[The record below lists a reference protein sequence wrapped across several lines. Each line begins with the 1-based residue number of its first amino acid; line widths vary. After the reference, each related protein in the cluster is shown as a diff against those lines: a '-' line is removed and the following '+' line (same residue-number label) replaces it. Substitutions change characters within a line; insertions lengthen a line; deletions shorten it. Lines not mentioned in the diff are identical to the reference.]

1 MQGNL
6 KDFSITNILPIIKAE
21 TKTGLLEVKGE
32 NRVIL
37 VSFLGGSVVYAQYGD
52 NGWFTRLRDMLGTAR
67 LVSKE
72 VWKSLETYADAP
84 EHFWPS
90 LANVIPPEAA
100 SAALRR
106 QVTDTLF
113 DLLRYKRGTYTFT
126 AMKNVEYPS
135 QLINPMDV
143 DFLLMEG
150 CRIADEFG
158 MIDKQLPKPDKFLRQ
173 SILSEDE
180 MKAKRAAKG
189 ENEPPDFQDTME
201 FAILSARGVEITD
214 HEVKI
219 LSVMERPRQLKRILS
234 MADLSSFDASN
245 AVLSLLNK
253 KVIVEMTSNEV
264 LAFEKPQAQSPTGGY
279 VAITFALLLL
289 AFGLFHRASYWHPQQ
304 MANWRALCGTIAEMR
319 ARSEL
324 AEIREAIGI
333 YYLQKGQMP
342 SSMLELTRSG
352 IISDNLLK
360 DPWKRDY
367 VYQLGQDQFSI
378 FSLGADGILS
388 GDDVTFTE

>member
-52 NGWFTRLRDMLGTAR
+52 NGWFTRLRDMLCTAR
-67 LVSKE
+67 HVTPE
-72 VWKSLETYADAP
+72 VWKSLEQYADTP

-126 AMKNVEYPS
+126 AMKSVEYPS

-158 MIDKQLPKPDKFLRQ
+158 MIDKQLPKPDKFLRR
-173 SILSEDE
+173 SILSEEE
-180 MKAKRAAKG
+180 MQAKRAAKN
-189 ENEPPDFQDTME
+189 EVEPPDFRDTME

-219 LSVMERPRQLKRILS
+219 LSVMGRPRQLKLILN

-245 AVLSLLNK
+245 TVLSLLNK
-253 KVIVEMTSNEV
+253 KVVAEMTPNEV
-264 LAFEKPQAQSPTGGY
+264 LAFEKPRAQSATGGY
-279 VAITFALLLL
+279 VAIAFAMLLL
-289 AFGLFHRASYWHPQQ
+289 AFGVFHRASYWHPLQ
-304 MANWRALCGTIAEMR
+304 MANWRALCGAVAGMQ
-319 ARSEL
+319 ARSDL
-324 AEIREAIGI
+324 AEIREAVGI

-342 SSMLELTRSG
+342 SSLLELARSG
-352 IISDNLLK
+352 IIGGDSLK
-360 DPWKRDY
+360 DPWRRDY
-367 VYQLGQDQFSI
+367 VYQLGPDQFSL
-378 FSLGADGILS
+378 FSLGADGAPS
-388 GDDVTFTE
+388 ADDVTFTE

>member
-32 NRVIL
+32 NRTIL
-37 VSFLGGSVVYAQYGD
+37 VSFLGGNVVYAQYGD
-52 NGWFTRLRDMLGTAR
+52 NGWFTRLRDMLGSAR
-67 LVSKE
+67 LVTPE
-72 VWKSLETYADAP
+72 VWKSLEQYAGAP

-90 LANVIPPEAA
+90 LANVIQPESA

-113 DLLRYKRGTYTFT
+113 DLLRYKRGTYIFT
-126 AMKNVEYPS
+126 AMKSVEYPN

-158 MIDKQLPKPDKFLRQ
+158 MIEKQLPKPDRFIRR
-173 SILSEDE
+173 SILSEEE
-180 MKAKRAAKG
+180 MKAKRAAKN
-189 ENEPPDFQDTME
+189 ESEPPDFRDTME

-219 LSVMERPRQLKRILS
+219 LSVMGRPRQLKLILN

-253 KVIVEMTSNEV
+253 KVIVEMTPNEV
-264 LAFEKPQAQSPTGGY
+264 LAFEKPRAQSATGGY
-279 VAITFALLLL
+279 VAIVFALLLL
-289 AFGLFHRASYWHPQQ
+289 GFGVFHRASYWHPLQ
-304 MANWRALCGTIAEMR
+304 MANWRALCGSIAESR
-319 ARSEL
+319 ARNDL
-324 AEIREAIGI
+324 DGIREAIGI

-342 SSMLELTRSG
+342 SSILELTRSG
-352 IISDNLLK
+352 IISDSSLK

-367 VYQLGQDQFSI
+367 LYQPGQDQFSLS
-378 FSLGADGILS
+378 SLGADGVPS
-388 GDDVTFTE
+388 ADDVTFTE

>member
-32 NRVIL
+32 NRTIL
-37 VSFLGGSVVYAQYGD
+37 VSFLGGNVVYAQYGD

-67 LVSKE
+67 LLTPE
-72 VWKSLETYADAP
+72 AWKSLEQYADTP
-84 EHFWPS
+84 EHFWSS
-90 LANVIPPEAA
+90 LANVIPPESA

-113 DLLRYKRGTYTFT
+113 DLLRYKRGMYSFT
-126 AMKNVEYPS
+126 AMKSVEYPN

-158 MIDKQLPKPDKFLRQ
+158 MIEKQLPKPDRFLRR
-173 SILSEDE
+173 SILSEEE
-180 MKAKRAAKG
+180 MQAKRTGK
-189 ENEPPDFQDTME
+189 NDSEPADFRDTME
-201 FAILSARGVEITD
+201 FAILSARGVEVND

-219 LSVMERPRQLKRILS
+219 LSVMGRPRQLKAILN

-264 LAFEKPQAQSPTGGY
+264 LSFEKPQAQSATGGY
-279 VAITFALLLL
+279 VAIAFALLLL
-289 AFGLFHRASYWHPQQ
+289 AFGVFHRASYWHPRQV
-304 MANWRALCGTIAEMR
+304 ANWRALCGTLAEMR

-324 AEIREAIGI
+324 ARIREAIGI

-342 SSMLELTRSG
+342 SSMLELMRSG
-352 IISDNLLK
+352 VINEDSLK

-367 VYQLGQDQFSI
+367 IYQPGQDKFSL
-378 FSLGADGILS
+378 FSLGVDGAPS
-388 GDDVTFTE
+388 ADDVTLAE